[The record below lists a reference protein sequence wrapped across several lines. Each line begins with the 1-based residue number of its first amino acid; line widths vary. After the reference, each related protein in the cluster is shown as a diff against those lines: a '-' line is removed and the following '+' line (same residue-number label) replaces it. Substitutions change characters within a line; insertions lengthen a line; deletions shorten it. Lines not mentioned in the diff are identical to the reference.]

1 MFGLFKNFLLT
12 VEVWLKYF
20 LILILTTVFRYFYPE
35 YISFWFIIILFS
47 LVPFS
52 LVYIII
58 GAFFIKI
65 KLELETTTI
74 IRNEEVNLNI
84 LFFNKSFFPFSKIEI
99 KYSVPQKIGLSSEN
113 KIICFNL
120 LARKHYK
127 YKQKTICKHVGKYKS
142 NIIYIKISDLFGFFK
157 LRLKSKAETEFLV
170 LPNKIFV
177 PKLNSDLFSN
187 IENNLSKVTKINT
200 SDIFGTRDYI
210 LGDELKLI
218 HWKNSAKIDDIVIKE
233 FEEKKD
239 ITGLIVLDLKK
250 YYNLEKSSIA
260 IDGIIEAAT
269 STIEKFISSNIKINV
284 VWYEENKKDIE
295 LKFLEDNSNI
305 NDFFKYL
312 AALNLYAN
320 DISLEKILNI
330 SLDYSNNYSIV
341 FIITAYIDANL
352 INYLSKLN
360 IQIVLLYIKLNDF
373 NYNIPSHI
381 TLINIKVN

>member
-210 LGDELKLI
+210 FGDELKLI

-341 FIITAYIDANL
+341 FIITAYIDSNL

>member
-74 IRNEEVNLNI
+74 IRNEELNLNI

>member
-341 FIITAYIDANL
+341 FIITAYIDSNL
-352 INYLSKLN
+352 INYLNKLN
-360 IQIVLLYIKLNDF
+360 IQIVLLYIKSNDF

>member
-239 ITGLIVLDLKK
+239 ITGLIILDLKK

-341 FIITAYIDANL
+341 FIITAYIDSNL

>member
-1 MFGLFKNFLLT
+1 MFKLFKNFLLT

-341 FIITAYIDANL
+341 FIITAYIDSNL
-352 INYLSKLN
+352 INYLNKLN

>member
-341 FIITAYIDANL
+341 FIITAYIDSNL
-352 INYLSKLN
+352 INYLNKLN

>member
-74 IRNEEVNLNI
+74 IRNEELNLNI

-341 FIITAYIDANL
+341 FIITAYIDSNL
-352 INYLSKLN
+352 INYLNKLN